1 MDNLREDAMRCKKV
15 LELLSRFIEND
26 FADEESAEIKAH
38 IDKCEGCR
46 KEYEAMKSLLD
57 RLETI
62 PLVCVPLSFKD
73 AVMKHLP
80 EKKDE
85 DK

>member
-1 MDNLREDAMRCKKV
+1 MGDMKENEMRCKKV

-26 FADEESAEIKAH
+26 FADEESAGIKAH
-38 IDKCEGCR
+38 LDECDACR
-46 KEYEAMKSLLD
+46 KEYEAMKRLLD

-62 PLVCVPLSFKD
+62 PLLSVPSSFKD

-80 EKKDE
+80 EKKDGE
-85 DK
+85 K